1 MRRLTIRTLIIAA
14 LIALLAGA
22 AYAQGGG
29 GRRQTSAK
37 SEQKTEDLAKKSAD
51 EKAYK
56 DALEKI
62 PESKEKPDPWK
73 SMR

>member
-1 MRRLTIRTLIIAA
+1 MRTLIIAA
-14 LIALLAGA
+14 LITLLAGA
-22 AYAQGGG
+22 AYAQGAG
-29 GRRQTSAK
+29 GRRHSSAK
-37 SEQKTEDLAKKSAD
+37 AEQNTEDLAKKKAN

-62 PESKEKPDPWK
+62 PESKERPDPWK